1 MMTSLGRFGDRRLE
15 NGGAFLL
22 DRLLGLGQCGISLRA
37 LGGDRAGEVRLD
49 RFLKNPKVTPAEM
62 VATARAHLLERVQG
76 REVLVIQDTTSLR
89 DDGNKR
95 GLYLHPAIAVD
106 AADGALLGLLSADFL
121 VRDETP
127 KAHCNKRRLEQKES
141 RRWVD
146 VTGQAADLLTAGAS
160 GVTVIADREAD
171 LYEMFACRP
180 EGVEVLVR
188 AHHNRVLT
196 DGGWLDESCAGQ
208 PELGRTTVKL
218 PAIAGR
224 AARVATLALRACR
237 ISIKRPKRNRARWA
251 KLPKVPTG
259 LPAGMATEG
268 AALPASVDLTLVE
281 AREIDTPAGETPL
294 HWRLLTTRTVE
305 NLADAQMIVG
315 FYRCRWTIEQVFR
328 VMKTRGFDIEAVPI
342 RENAPLKN
350 LGCATL
356 IAAIQIQQ
364 MLHDRDGL
372 AARPMTDVFDPDD
385 QPLIEAIG
393 TTLEGRTAHQRNPY
407 PSGSLAHATWICAR
421 LGGWTGYY
429 GKPGPIVL
437 VRGHM
442 RLLTMLEGIKRS
454 GLVRIP

>member
-1 MMTSLGRFGDRRLE
+1 M
-15 NGGAFLL
+15 
-22 DRLLGLGQCGISLRA
+22 

-49 RFLKNPKVTPAEM
+49 RFLKNPRVTPAEM
-62 VATARAHLLERVQG
+62 VAAARAHLLERVQG

-127 KAHCNKRRLEQKES
+127 KAHCNTRRLEEKES

-146 VTGQAADLLTAGAS
+146 ATAQAADLLTAGAS
-160 GVTVIADREAD
+160 RVTVIADREAD

-180 EGVEVLVR
+180 EGVDVLVR
-188 AHHNRVLT
+188 ANHNRVLA
-196 DGGWLDESCAGQ
+196 DGGWLDESCDDE
-208 PELGRTTVKL
+208 PELGRVTLEL
-218 PAIAGR
+218 PPIPGR
-224 AARVATLALRACR
+224 AARVASLALRARR
-237 ISIKRPKRNRARWA
+237 ISIKRPMRNRARWA
-251 KLPKVPTG
+251 
-259 LPAGMATEG
+259 

-281 AREIDTPAGETPL
+281 VREIDPPAGETPL

-305 NLADAQMIVG
+305 NLADARMIVG
-315 FYRCRWTIEQVFR
+315 LYRRRWVIEQVFR

-342 RENAPLKN
+342 QENAPLKN

-364 MLHDRDGL
+364 MLHDRDGQ
-372 AARPMTDVFDPDD
+372 AARPMTDVFEPGD
-385 QPLIEAIG
+385 QPVIEAIG
-393 TTLEGRTAHQRNPY
+393 TTLEGRTERQRNPH
-407 PSGSLAHATWICAR
+407 PPGSLAHATWICAR

-437 VRGHM
+437 VRGHL
-442 RLLTMLEGIKRS
+442 RLLTMLEGVKRS

>member
-1 MMTSLGRFGDRRLE
+1 MGFG
-15 NGGAFLL
+15 
-22 DRLLGLGQCGISLRA
+22 QSGISLRA

-49 RFLKNPKVTPAEM
+49 RFLKNPRVTPAEM
-62 VATARAHLLERVQG
+62 VATARSHLLGRVQE

-106 AADGALLGLLSADFL
+106 AADGALLGLLSAELL

-127 KAHCNKRRLEQKES
+127 KAHCNKRRLGEKES

-146 VTGQAADLLTAGAS
+146 ATAQAADLLTAGAS
-160 GVTVIADREAD
+160 RVMVIADREAD

-180 EGVEVLVR
+180 EGVDVLVR
-188 AHHNRVLT
+188 ANHNRVLS
-196 DGGWLDESCAGQ
+196 DGGRLDESCDGQ
-208 PELGRTTVKL
+208 PELGRATVEL
-218 PAIAGR
+218 PPIAGR
-224 AARVATLALRACR
+224 TARVANLALRARC
-237 ISIKRPKRNRARWA
+237 ISIKRPKRNRAHWA
-251 KLPKVPTG
+251 
-259 LPAGMATEG
+259 
-268 AALPASVDLTLVE
+268 AALAARVELTLVE
-281 AREIDTPAGETPL
+281 VREVDPPAGETAL

-305 NLADAQMIVG
+305 NLADAQKIAG
-315 FYRCRWTIEQVFR
+315 FYRRRWTIEQVFR
-328 VMKTRGFDIEAVPI
+328 VMKTRGFAIEAVPI
-342 RENAPLKN
+342 QENAALKN

-372 AARPMTDVFDPDD
+372 AARPMTDVFEPDD
-385 QPLIEAIG
+385 QPVIEAIG
-393 TTLEGRTAHQRNPY
+393 TTLEGRTARQRNPH
-407 PSGSLAHATWICAR
+407 PLGSLAHATWICAR

-437 VRGHM
+437 VRGHQ

>member
-1 MMTSLGRFGDRRLE
+1 
-15 NGGAFLL
+15 
-22 DRLLGLGQCGISLRA
+22 
-37 LGGDRAGEVRLD
+37 
-49 RFLKNPKVTPAEM
+49 M
-62 VATARAHLLERVQG
+62 VATARLHLLQRVQG

-95 GLYLHPAIAVD
+95 GLYLHPAITVD
-106 AADGALLGLLSADFL
+106 AADGALLGLLAADVL

-127 KAHCNKRRLEQKES
+127 KTHCNKRRLEDKES
-141 RRWVD
+141 RRWVE
-146 VTGQAADLLTAGAS
+146 VTDQAADLLTAGAS
-160 GVTVIADREAD
+160 RVTVIADREAD

-180 EGVEVLVR
+180 EGVDVLVR
-188 AHHNRVLT
+188 ANHNRVLA
-196 DGGWLDESCAGQ
+196 DGGWLDDSCDEQ
-208 PELGRTTVKL
+208 PELGRTTVEL
-218 PAIAGR
+218 PAVAGR
-224 AARVATLALRACR
+224 AARKATLALRARR

-251 KLPKVPTG
+251 
-259 LPAGMATEG
+259 

-281 AREIDTPAGETPL
+281 AREIDPPPGEAPL
-294 HWRLLTTRTVE
+294 HWRLLTTRTAE
-305 NLADAQMIVG
+305 SLADAQVIIG
-315 FYRCRWTIEQVFR
+315 LYRRRWVIEQVFR

-372 AARPMTDVFDPDD
+372 AGRPMTDVFEPAD
-385 QPLIEAIG
+385 QPVIEAIG
-393 TTLEGRTAHQRNPY
+393 QTLEGRTARQRNPH
-407 PSGSLAHATWICAR
+407 PPGSLAHATWICAR

-437 VRGHM
+437 VRGHL

-454 GLVRIP
+454 GLV

>member
-1 MMTSLGRFGDRRLE
+1 V
-15 NGGAFLL
+15 
-22 DRLLGLGQCGISLRA
+22 Q
-37 LGGDRAGEVRLD
+37 LD
-49 RFLKNPKVTPAEM
+49 RFLKNPRVSPAEM

-95 GLYLHPAIAVD
+95 GLHLHPAIAVD
-106 AADGALLGLLSADFL
+106 AADGALLGLLSAELL
-121 VRDETP
+121 VRDETA
-127 KAHCNKRRLEQKES
+127 KAHCNKRRLDEKES

-146 VTGQAADLLTAGAS
+146 ATAQAADLLTAGAS
-160 GVTVIADREAD
+160 RVTVIADREAD

-180 EGVEVLVR
+180 AGVDVLVR
-188 AHHNRVLT
+188 ANHNRVLA
-196 DGGWLDESCAGQ
+196 DGGWLDESCDDA
-208 PELGRTTVKL
+208 PELGRATVEL
-218 PAIAGR
+218 PPVAGR
-224 AARVATLALRACR
+224 AARVASLALHARR

-251 KLPKVPTG
+251 
-259 LPAGMATEG
+259 
-268 AALPASVDLTLVE
+268 AALAASVELTLVE
-281 AREIDTPAGETPL
+281 TREIDPPPGETPL

-305 NLADAQMIVG
+305 NLADAQLIVG
-315 FYRCRWTIEQVFR
+315 LYRRRWVIEQVFR

-342 RENAPLKN
+342 QENAPLKN

-372 AARPMTDVFDPDD
+372 AARPMTDVFKPAD
-385 QPLIEAIG
+385 QPVIEAIG
-393 TTLEGRTAHQRNPY
+393 KTLEGRTTRQRNPH

-437 VRGHM
+437 VRGHQ
-442 RLLTMLEGIKRS
+442 RLLTMLEGVKRS
-454 GLVRIP
+454 GLVRIS

>member
-1 MMTSLGRFGDRRLE
+1 M
-15 NGGAFLL
+15 
-22 DRLLGLGQCGISLRA
+22 
-37 LGGDRAGEVRLD
+37 RLD
-49 RFLKNPKVTPAEM
+49 RFLKNPRVTPAEM
-62 VATARAHLLERVQG
+62 VDTARSHLLERVQG

-95 GLYLHPAIAVD
+95 GLYLHPAITVD

-127 KAHCNKRRLEQKES
+127 KEHCNKRRLGEKES

-146 VTGQAADLLTAGAS
+146 VTAQAADLLTAGAS
-160 GVTVIADREAD
+160 RVMVIADREAD

-180 EGVEVLVR
+180 ESVDVLVR
-188 AHHNRVLT
+188 ANHNRVLT
-196 DGGWLDESCAGQ
+196 DGGWLDESCDAE
-208 PELGRTTVKL
+208 PELGRTTVEL
-218 PAIAGR
+218 PAAPGR
-224 AARVATLALRACR
+224 MARVASLALRARR

-251 KLPKVPTG
+251 
-259 LPAGMATEG
+259 
-268 AALPASVDLTLVE
+268 AALPERVELTLVE
-281 AREIDTPAGETPL
+281 AREVDPPPGETPL

-305 NLADAQMIVG
+305 TLADAQIIVG
-315 FYRCRWTIEQVFR
+315 FYRRRWVIEQVFR
-328 VMKTRGFDIEAVPI
+328 VMKTRGFDIEAVTI
-342 RENAPLKN
+342 QENAPLKN

-372 AARPMTDVFDPDD
+372 AARPMTDVFEPDD
-385 QPLIEAIG
+385 QPVIEAIG
-393 TTLEGRTAHQRNPY
+393 ATLEGRTARQRNPH
-407 PSGSLAHATWICAR
+407 PLGSLAHATWICAR

-437 VRGHM
+437 VRGHQ

-454 GLVRIP
+454 GLVRICRHP